1 MIPTFFFPRKIR
13 KNLASIKSCSLARSY
28 ISPSLSLREEG
39 TIDLLIDLFADES

>member
-1 MIPTFFFPRKIR
+1 MIPTIFFPRKIR

-28 ISPSLSLREEG
+28 ISPPLSLREDG